1 MQGTQNLPSP
11 VSDIGAPLE
20 KFRHTDQILT
30 RQGVHFYIYQ
40 IQNTSSRIHIK
51 TILHFNIWYFKT

>member
-30 RQGVHFYIYQ
+30 RQGVHFYNYQ

-51 TILHFNIWYFKT
+51 TILHFNI